1 MCLPGRGGYR
11 VEPTRYD
18 VLVPKSNAKGFAF
31 NDEIIVLLCAQAQA
45 VVLTVAKGEADAA
58 AVRLYLVA
66 CQNDAA
72 TSRFSASSRETGRP

>member
-1 MCLPGRGGYR
+1 M
-11 VEPTRYD
+11 
-18 VLVPKSNAKGFAF
+18 LVPKSNAKGFAF

-72 TSRFSASSRETGRP
+72 TSRFSARLADQETPA

>member
-1 MCLPGRGGYR
+1 MTGRGGYR

-31 NDEIIVLLCAQAQA
+31 DDEIIVLLCAQAQA
-45 VVLTVAKGEADAA
+45 VVLTVAKGETDAA

-72 TSRFSASSRETGRP
+72 TSRFSARLADQETPA